1 MFQRKAS
8 RLLSDSEREEMITYL
23 SEHPCAGVI
32 MEGSGGI
39 RKLRWARSGR
49 GKSGGIR
56 VIYYFY
62 DETMPL
68 YLLTAFGKNEKISL
82 SKKERNLLAK
92 SVEELV
98 VFWRQ
103 KNGQRTH

>member
-1 MFQRKAS
+1 
-8 RLLSDSEREEMITYL
+8 
-23 SEHPCAGVI
+23 

-56 VIYYFY
+56 VVYYFY

-68 YLLTAFGKNEKISL
+68 YLLTAFGKNEKASL
-82 SKKERNLLAK
+82 SKTERNLLAK
-92 SVEELV
+92 VVEKLV
-98 VFWRQ
+98 VLWRQ
-103 KNGQRTH
+103 KNGQSIH